1 MAVPRGIRNNNPLNI
16 RKTPAKWFGKVEGTD
31 PEFETF
37 DTMEHG
43 IRAAYMIVRTYLTT
57 RGCKTIADI
66 VRRWAPPGDHNDTY
80 HYIWRVGKYTRLDSA
95 TPLHFENRLIMARL
109 LHAMHIVENGN
120 NFIPISK
127 FLEVYSLYFSGDR
140 SDGL

>member
-1 MAVPRGIRNNNPLNI
+1 MEVPRGIRNNNPLNI
-16 RKTPAKWFGKVEGTD
+16 RKTPAKWFGKVEGKD

-80 HYIWRVGKYTRLDSA
+80 HYIRRVGKYIRLDVT
-95 TPLHFENRLIMARL
+95 TPTCFENCLLMARL

-120 NFIPISK
+120 NFIPIAK
-127 FLEVYSLYFSGDR
+127 FIYVYNFYFRGAH